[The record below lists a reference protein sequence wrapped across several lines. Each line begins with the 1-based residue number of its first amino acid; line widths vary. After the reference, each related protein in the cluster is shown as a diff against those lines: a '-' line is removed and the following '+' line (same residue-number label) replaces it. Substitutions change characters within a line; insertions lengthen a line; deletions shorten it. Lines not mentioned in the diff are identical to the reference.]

1 MQGEALLVK
10 GILFLAEKYIW
21 VDVVIERLESGE
33 VIGNEHNLAHK
44 QKPNRQRQQNAHS
57 ACDQNN
63 NKVNLILL
71 VNLCKYWLLRVEI
84 VHHNT
89 NGYQEQCNLC

>member
-33 VIGNEHNLAHK
+33 VRCDEHNLAHK
-44 QKPNRQRQQNAHS
+44 QKPDRQRQQDTHS

-63 NKVNLILL
+63 SKVNLILL

-89 NGYQEQCNLC
+89 AGYQEQRNLC